1 MYHLGNLDKKGPL
14 VDTPQLLPTP
24 SYADIE
30 VWCQDDKKSK
40 VEQRRRDR
48 EEHENML
55 AQLRLK
61 KKLKAQSAQISE
73 PTVEKESNPVQNEP
87 SEEAQQNL
95 NVSDVNGVAPKTE
108 PSPQCYFEL

>member
-14 VDTPQLLPTP
+14 VDTPQLLPTA

-61 KKLKAQSAQISE
+61 KRLKNQIQFKTSQVKKLSKI
-73 PTVEKESNPVQNEP
+73 
-87 SEEAQQNL
+87 
-95 NVSDVNGVAPKTE
+95 
-108 PSPQCYFEL
+108 